1 MIKKVQKKTVIGLN
15 NESEVQYYLTYNN
28 DKTNEGNDKVW
39 VVPHDEDNRMYRDI
53 LEWVAEGNTIAE
65 AD

>member
-15 NESEVQYYLTYNN
+15 NESEVQYYLTYDN

-39 VVPHDEDNRMYRDI
+39 VVPHDEDNRMYNDI
-53 LEWVAEGNTIAE
+53 LKWVAEGNTIE
-65 AD
+65 ELE

>member
-39 VVPHDEDNRMYRDI
+39 VVPHDEDNRMYNDI
-53 LEWVAEGNTIAE
+53 LKWVADGNTIQE